1 VVLVGGRCVSVTRG
15 VLLRVGN
22 IMREVIIRS
31 LAATAVLGGLF
42 FGGGVAAAG
51 PAPAA
56 APAHTEVTC
65 PLGTELDKM
74 SHVCAPIGVSF

>member
-1 VVLVGGRCVSVTRG
+1 VFRDKG
-15 VLLRVGN
+15 VPLRVGD

-51 PAPAA
+51 PALAA
-56 APAHTEVTC
+56 TPAHPEVTC
-65 PLGTELDKM
+65 PLGTKLDPM
-74 SHVCAPIGVSF
+74 SNVCLPEGVNF